1 MSINSERAAMVS
13 CVATLPAFAETW
25 SGESTT
31 YPSGRG
37 QRDQHLARI
46 GWQCPG
52 CSRCFGPWTRECPYC
67 PEAKAA
73 QPAVPVMG
81 EWEDET

>member
-1 MSINSERAAMVS
+1 MADSGGETFSDLCAATS
-13 CVATLPAFAETW
+13 WPTFAETW
-25 SGESTT
+25 FGETTT

-37 QRDQHLARI
+37 QQDKHLARI

-52 CSRCFGPWTRECPYC
+52 CSRCVGPWTRECPYC

-73 QPAVPVMG
+73 PVAEMG
-81 EWEDET
+81 EWEAEK